1 MNLIEIV
8 VLVLKISLLL
18 TALAYGLK
26 GSPADFLYVLRKPG
40 QLLRSILAMNILM
53 PAVAISMA
61 VFLDLPKL
69 VNVTLIA
76 LSVSPLAP
84 IFPKKPL
91 EAGGREAYVTGLMV
105 AAGILS
111 VILIP
116 LTLEIIA
123 RAFHK
128 PVAVD
133 TKPIVVTILIT
144 VIIPMVVGFA
154 IRHFAPN
161 FTEKIIN
168 PLTIFSRV
176 LLIAAVLPILFKT
189 FPVFLQL
196 LGDGTILAI
205 VAFVVIGMLIG
216 HLLGGPEKADRTVLA
231 LATASRHPAIAM
243 TLANA
248 NLPDHKL
255 VPATLLLYLLINAI
269 LALPY
274 LKLIKKS
281 KPEHTE
287 PAS

>member
-1 MNLIEIV
+1 MNLVEIV
-8 VLVLKISLLL
+8 ILVLKISLLL

-26 GSPADFLYVLRKPG
+26 ASPADFLYVLRQPG
-40 QLLRSILAMNILM
+40 QLLRSVLAMNILM
-53 PAVAISMA
+53 PAVAIAMA
-61 VFLDLPKL
+61 LFLNLPKL

-105 AAGILS
+105 TAGLLS

-116 LTLEIIA
+116 LTLEIIG
-123 RAFHK
+123 RVFHK
-128 PVAVD
+128 PVAV
-133 TKPIVVTILIT
+133 TVKPILVTVLIT
-144 VIIPMVVGFA
+144 VIIPMVLGIV
-154 IRHFAPN
+154 IRRFAPN
-161 FTEKIIN
+161 LTQKIIN
-168 PLTIFSRV
+168 PLTTFSKV
-176 LLIAAVLPILFKT
+176 LLVAAVLPILVKS
-189 FPVFLQL
+189 FPVFMQL
-196 LGDGTILAI
+196 LGDGTLLAI
-205 VAFVVIGMLIG
+205 VAFVVIGMLVG

-255 VPATLLLYLLINAI
+255 VPATLLLYLVVNAI

-274 LKLIKKS
+274 LKIIKK
-281 KPEHTE
+281 KE
-287 PAS
+287 PLSPNPVS